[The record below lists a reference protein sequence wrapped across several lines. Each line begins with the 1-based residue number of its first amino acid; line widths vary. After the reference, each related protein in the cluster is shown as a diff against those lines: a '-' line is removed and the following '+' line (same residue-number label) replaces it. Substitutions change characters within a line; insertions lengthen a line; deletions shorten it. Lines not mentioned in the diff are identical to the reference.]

1 MFFTGEDQGFIA
13 EFLVSFV
20 LSGSHKNSTGALLF
34 RSTKRR
40 NDLCSFA
47 ADTDGNNQAVFSQNN
62 RIHLH
67 HVAVC
72 NCFNIQSDTHETQLH
87 LLCHQPGTAS
97 PVHIYSWHGNQKIH
111 DPGDL
116 TVVQKRAALVQ
127 KFLVSIEFLNI
138 EIRNRFLFIR
148 FQDLLVFIDKFPVSV
163 KAAFLRE
170 T

>member
-1 MFFTGEDQGFIA
+1 MMFPRSRCSLLAKIR
-13 EFLVSFV
+13 VSSQNSWYP
-20 LSGSHKNSTGALLF
+20 LSCLAVIRIVQAPCF
-34 RSTKRR
+34 FAARRERR

-67 HVAVC
+67 HMAVC

-111 DPGDL
+111 DPGDRCPEARCSCSE
-116 TVVQKRAALVQ
+116 VPGKY
-127 KFLVSIEFLNI
+127 
-138 EIRNRFLFIR
+138 
-148 FQDLLVFIDKFPVSV
+148 
-163 KAAFLRE
+163 
-170 T
+170 

>member
-1 MFFTGEDQGFIA
+1 MFPRSRCSLLAKIR
-13 EFLVSFV
+13 VSSQNSWYP
-20 LSGSHKNSTGALLF
+20 LSCLAVIRIVQGALLF

-67 HVAVC
+67 PHWAVC

-127 KFLVSIEFLNI
+127 KFLVSIEFRILKS
-138 EIRNRFLFIR
+138 ET
-148 FQDLLVFIDKFPVSV
+148 VSSSSG
-163 KAAFLRE
+163 FRICLYS
-170 T
+170 